1 MFGKNLHK
9 IMQAQKISGKELSR
23 STGIS
28 ESTISKFLSGNQE
41 PRYSQIIQLAK
52 AVNLPPGVF
61 ISVISSQYDT
71 TPPMINE
78 CCLLREIY
86 KDAASSLRITTL
98 HSFKEFTLDLS
109 DGIYDEAI
117 YVSVILKGG
126 TDSKLGSLR
135 AGDYQI
141 VKGTEYKGM
150 KATVLKD
157 TMLISYKMFA
167 LPEDTTKS
175 WFAFHFDG
183 LESQKMKFLK

>member
-1 MFGKNLHK
+1 MFGENLSK
-9 IMQAQKISGKELSR
+9 LMKAQNISGKELAR

-28 ESTISKFLSGNQE
+28 QSTISKFLSGNQE

-52 AVNLPPGVF
+52 AVHLPPGAF
-61 ISVISSQYDT
+61 LSVISSQYDAA
-71 TPPMINE
+71 PPMINE
-78 CCLLREIY
+78 CCMIRETY
-86 KDAASSLRITTL
+86 RDASSNLHITTL

-126 TDSKLGSLR
+126 SDSKLGSLR

-141 VKGTEYKGM
+141 VKGTEYKGL
-150 KATVLKD
+150 KVAVLKD
-157 TMLISYKMFA
+157 TMLISYKMLA

-175 WFAFHFDG
+175 WLRLHFEG
-183 LESQKMKFLK
+183 LKHQKCEFLK